1 MPVLEGKTPGGGRNP
16 VYLVGNPEVF
26 SGFALLLSQAKKVNI
41 AAQRLPRPA
50 GAPAGA
56 CFWLTVGQ
64 SGAARQHRV

>member
-1 MPVLEGKTPGGGRNP
+1 MPSLEGKTPGGGRNP
-16 VYLVGNPEVF
+16 
-26 SGFALLLSQAKKVNI
+26 

-64 SGAARQHRV
+64 SGAARQNRV